1 MAFLS
6 NLALH
11 FDMCSETFRLHSF
24 LFSYAGP
31 AGGQPAAFHSRNAT
45 LDSQQRWDRKASF
58 MWCLPWGG
66 LEDFTWG
73 IVEEEIE
80 TIALLTIK
88 RSASI
93 SSMEE

>member
-1 MAFLS
+1 MAF
-6 NLALH
+6 AL
-11 FDMCSETFRLHSF
+11 
-24 LFSYAGP
+24 
-31 AGGQPAAFHSRNAT
+31 GGVGGG
-45 LDSQQRWDRKASF
+45 
-58 MWCLPWGG
+58 GG

-80 TIALLTIK
+80 TIALLTIR